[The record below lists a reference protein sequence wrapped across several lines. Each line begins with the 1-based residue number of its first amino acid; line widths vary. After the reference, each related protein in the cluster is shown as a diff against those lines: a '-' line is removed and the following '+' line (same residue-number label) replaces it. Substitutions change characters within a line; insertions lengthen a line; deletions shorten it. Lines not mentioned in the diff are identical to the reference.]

1 MNGLTF
7 SSFTRHR
14 GNSSILIRRSHPSG
28 FLPSVPAQIESII
41 QISSTET
48 LFIVKYFLKTMS
60 TSSDPFEKYPTLH
73 ASLWSRNLGQL
84 VAVKPEDVESHFAC
98 LPIVWDGNECV
109 AVISLSREY

>member
-7 SSFTRHR
+7 TSFTKHR
-14 GNSSILIRRSHPSG
+14 GNSYILVRPSPS
-28 FLPSVPAQIESII
+28 LPSVPAQIESII

-60 TSSDPFEKYPTLH
+60 TDPFEKYPTLN

-84 VAVKPEDVESHFAC
+84 VAVKPEDIESHFAC
-98 LPIVWDGNECV
+98 LPIVRDGDECL
-109 AVISLSREY
+109 AIISLSRQY

>member
-7 SSFTRHR
+7 FSFTWHR
-14 GNSSILIRRSHPSG
+14 CNSSILICQSHPSG
-28 FLPSVPAQIESII
+28 FLPFVLAQIESII

-60 TSSDPFEKYPTLH
+60 SDPFEKYPTLH
-73 ASLWSRNLGQL
+73 ASLWSQNLGQL

-98 LPIVWDGNECV
+98 LPIVWDGNECI
-109 AVISLSREY
+109 AVISLSRKY

>member
-7 SSFTRHR
+7 SSFTQHC
-14 GNSSILIRRSHPSG
+14 GNSYILVRPSRP

-48 LFIVKYFLKTMS
+48 LFIVKHFLKTM
-60 TSSDPFEKYPTLH
+60 SSDPFEKYPALR

-84 VAVKPEDVESHFAC
+84 VAVKSEDVESHFAC
-98 LPIVWDGNECV
+98 LPIVWDGSECV